1 MSFQFTLQK
10 ILEVRENEKLK
21 AEKEFTQATRQFEEV
36 ATKLYEL
43 LKKKENHEND
53 YYQRIERKIHV
64 FEIQQSHSLLAQFQK
79 QIDQLQYYT
88 QKARDNMNRKQE
100 QLVEKSIELKKYE
113 KMKQIKYEFYIE
125 ETKRQENILMDEI
138 SVQQFINR

>member
-10 ILEVRENEKLK
+10 ILQVRENEKLN
-21 AEKEFTQATRQFEEV
+21 AEKEFTNATRQFEEV

-43 LKKKENHEND
+43 LKKKENYEVN
-53 YYQRIERKIHV
+53 YYRKIETGIPI
-64 FEIQQSHSLLAQFQK
+64 FEMQQIHTLLTKLQK
-79 QIDQLQYYT
+79 QINQLQYFT
-88 QKARDNMNRKQE
+88 QKARENMDRKQE

-113 KMKQIKYEFYIE
+113 KIKQKKYELYIE
-125 ETKRQENILMDEI
+125 EIQRQENILMDEI

>member
-10 ILEVRENEKLK
+10 ILEVRENDKLK
-21 AEKEFTQATRQFEEV
+21 AEKEFSQATRQFEEV

-53 YYQRIERKIHV
+53 YYQRIESKIHV
-64 FEIQQSHSLLAQFQK
+64 FEIQQSHSLLAQLQK

-113 KMKQIKYEFYIE
+113 KMKQIKYEFYVE